1 MSVIDRIAILAEKK
15 GISQAFICKQL
26 GVQRN
31 WVSTARRQQSNVSD
45 ERIATIAVILGTS
58 VAYLK
63 GETDD
68 PSLEKEKSPS
78 EVDELSDDEKIVMYM
93 YRSIT
98 TLDEKKAFI
107 SDLMKRIPSELSAE
121 VVSLAL
127 TALNTSKEQR

>member
-1 MSVIDRIAILAEKK
+1 MSVIDRIAILAEEK

-45 ERIATIAVILGTS
+45 ERIATIAAILGTT

-68 PSLEKEKSPS
+68 PSPQKEKSPS
-78 EVDELSDDEKIVMYM
+78 DVDELLSKPDINELLEL
-93 YRSIT
+93 YR
-98 TLDEKKAFI
+98 
-107 SDLMKRIPSELSAE
+107 
-121 VVSLAL
+121 AL
-127 TALNTSKEQR
+127 TPGEQRKALSVLKALKETE